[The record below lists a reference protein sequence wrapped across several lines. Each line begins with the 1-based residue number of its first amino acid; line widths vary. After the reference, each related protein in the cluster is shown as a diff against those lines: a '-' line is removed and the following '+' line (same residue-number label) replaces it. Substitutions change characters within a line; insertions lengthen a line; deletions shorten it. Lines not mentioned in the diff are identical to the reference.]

1 MRDLTFANPGFF
13 LLLLLLIPLITW
25 YILKQKKIHASIKL
39 SSTAAFGEAPKTFRN
54 YLRHVLFGLRNVTFI
69 LLIIAL
75 ARPQS
80 TDRWQ
85 DMSTEGID
93 IMLAID
99 ISTSMLAQ
107 DFRPNRLE
115 ASKDVAMEFIAGRE
129 YDRMGLVVFSGE
141 SFTQCPLTVDHAV
154 LLNLFK
160 DVKSGLIEDGTAIGM
175 GLATSVNRLK
185 DSKAKS
191 KVVIL
196 LTDGV
201 NNMGDVDPITA
212 ADLANAFGIR
222 VYTIGVGSNGM
233 VPFPFEDPFG
243 RQVIRQVEMPLD
255 EEILKEIADKTGG
268 RYYRATNKD
277 ALIQIYDE
285 IDQLEKSKIDVKQH
299 KRVNEEYF
307 LFVLAAGLIFL
318 LEVLLRY
325 AYLKNIP

>member
-1 MRDLTFANPGFF
+1 
-13 LLLLLLIPLITW
+13 
-25 YILKQKKIHASIKL
+25 
-39 SSTAAFGEAPKTFRN
+39 
-54 YLRHVLFGLRNVTFI
+54 
-69 LLIIAL
+69 
-75 ARPQS
+75 
-80 TDRWQ
+80 
-85 DMSTEGID
+85 
-93 IMLAID
+93 
-99 ISTSMLAQ
+99 
-107 DFRPNRLE
+107 
-115 ASKDVAMEFIAGRE
+115 
-129 YDRMGLVVFSGE
+129 
-141 SFTQCPLTVDHAV
+141 
-154 LLNLFK
+154 
-160 DVKSGLIEDGTAIGM
+160 M

-212 ADLANAFGIR
+212 SDLANAFGVR

-307 LFVLAAGLIFL
+307 LFVLAAGLLFL
-318 LEVLLRY
+318 LEIILRY
-325 AYLKNIP
+325 AFLKNVP

>member
-1 MRDLTFANPGFF
+1 MRDITFANPGFF
-13 LLLLLLIPLITW
+13 LLLLLLIPLIAW
-25 YILKQKKIHASIKL
+25 YILKQKNIHASIQL
-39 SSTAAFGEAPKTFRN
+39 SSTSAFSGAPKTFRN
-54 YLRHVLFGLRNVTFI
+54 YLRHILFGLRNIIFI
-69 LLIIAL
+69 LLIVAL

-85 DMSTEGID
+85 DTSTEGID
-93 IMLAID
+93 IMLALD

-107 DFRPNRLE
+107 DFKPNRIE
-115 ASKDVAMEFIAGRE
+115 ASKDVAMKFISGRE

-154 LLNLFK
+154 LLNLFQ

-201 NNMGDVDPITA
+201 NNMGDVDPVTA
-212 ADLANAFGIR
+212 SDLANAFGIR

-233 VPFPFEDPFG
+233 VPFPFEDAFG

-255 EEILKEIADKTGG
+255 EDILKEIADKTGG

-277 ALIQIYDE
+277 ALEQIYNE

-307 LFVLAAGLIFL
+307 LFVLAAGLLFL
-318 LEVLLRY
+318 IEVVLRY
-325 AYLKNIP
+325 VFLKNIP